1 MIMSS
6 RSIPISIVSK
16 VQSQDIVKSVSR
28 CSNFLRSQK
37 CFFFFTCYQSIK
49 HKPSRS
55 FSIAQIFFR
64 HKNIFF
70 DENEC
75 DPGN

>member
-37 CFFFFTCYQSIK
+37 CFFFTCYQSIK
-49 HKPSRS
+49 HRPSRS